1 MEKTGL
7 ILEGGGMR
15 GLYTIGVLD
24 YFMDHDLYL
33 PYVVGVSAG
42 ACNGCSYVSRQRGR
56 NYKINIGYIRD
67 PRYLSLRSLIKTGSL
82 FGMDFIFK
90 DMPHHLVPLDYDTFY
105 NSDTVFSK
113 LGDLFD
119 RYKDGADTD
128 DAGAFRVMAAFAILT
143 VILAGATTILAGITK
158 VLGWKLF
165 KFLLVIVSIVCA
177 VSGVVSII
185 TSFTYCDSLVNL
197 GIEGWFEA
205 GTKAS
210 PAIGAWLTAIGGTL
224 AGLGGIAAAV
234 KG

>member
-1 MEKTGL
+1 MSKKSKSKGNKVGFIVL
-7 ILEGGGMR
+7 LVILVM
-15 GLYTIGVLD
+15 LALAI
-24 YFMDHDLYL
+24 
-33 PYVVGVSAG
+33 VGVCVDWIA
-42 ACNGCSYVSRQRGR
+42 RTT
-56 NYKINIGYIRD
+56 
-67 PRYLSLRSLIKTGSL
+67 YLN
-82 FGMDFIFK
+82 D
-90 DMPHHLVPLDYDTFY
+90 

-165 KFLLVIVSIVCA
+165 KFILVVVSIVC
-177 VSGVVSII
+177 VICGVVSII
-185 TSFTYCDSLVNL
+185 TTFAFCDKFTVGG
-197 GIEGWFEA
+197 GIDGIVET

-210 PAIGAWLTAIGGTL
+210 PYIGAWLTAIGGTL

>member
-1 MEKTGL
+1 MSKKSKSKGNKVGFIVL
-7 ILEGGGMR
+7 LVILVM
-15 GLYTIGVLD
+15 LALAI
-24 YFMDHDLYL
+24 
-33 PYVVGVSAG
+33 VGVCIDWVG
-42 ACNGCSYVSRQRGR
+42 AKNYVDSV
-56 NYKINIGYIRD
+56 IGGAE
-67 PRYLSLRSLIKTGSL
+67 SE
-82 FGMDFIFK
+82 
-90 DMPHHLVPLDYDTFY
+90 
-105 NSDTVFSK
+105 TVFSK

-185 TSFTYCDSLVNL
+185 TSFTYCDSLVNISG
-197 GIEGWFEA
+197 GIEGWFEG

>member
-1 MEKTGL
+1 MSKKSKSKGNKVGFIVL
-7 ILEGGGMR
+7 LVILVM
-15 GLYTIGVLD
+15 LVLAI
-24 YFMDHDLYL
+24 
-33 PYVVGVSAG
+33 VGVCVDWIA
-42 ACNGCSYVSRQRGR
+42 RTT
-56 NYKINIGYIRD
+56 
-67 PRYLSLRSLIKTGSL
+67 YLN
-82 FGMDFIFK
+82 D
-90 DMPHHLVPLDYDTFY
+90 

-128 DAGAFRVMAAFAILT
+128 DVGAFRVMAAFAILT

-185 TSFTYCDSLVNL
+185 TSFTYCDSLVNISG
-197 GIEGWFEA
+197 GIEGWIEG

>member
-1 MEKTGL
+1 MSKKSKSKGNKVGFIVL
-7 ILEGGGMR
+7 LVILVM
-15 GLYTIGVLD
+15 LVLAI
-24 YFMDHDLYL
+24 
-33 PYVVGVSAG
+33 VGVCVDWIA
-42 ACNGCSYVSRQRGR
+42 RTT
-56 NYKINIGYIRD
+56 
-67 PRYLSLRSLIKTGSL
+67 YLN
-82 FGMDFIFK
+82 D
-90 DMPHHLVPLDYDTFY
+90 

-158 VLGWKLF
+158 VLSWKLF
-165 KFLLVIVSIVCA
+165 KLLLVIVSIVCA

>member
-1 MEKTGL
+1 MSKKSKSKGNKVGFIVL
-7 ILEGGGMR
+7 LVILVM
-15 GLYTIGVLD
+15 LALAI
-24 YFMDHDLYL
+24 
-33 PYVVGVSAG
+33 VGVCIDWVG
-42 ACNGCSYVSRQRGR
+42 AKNYVDSV
-56 NYKINIGYIRD
+56 IGGAE
-67 PRYLSLRSLIKTGSL
+67 SE
-82 FGMDFIFK
+82 
-90 DMPHHLVPLDYDTFY
+90 
-105 NSDTVFSK
+105 TVFSK

-165 KFLLVIVSIVCA
+165 KFILVVVSIVC
-177 VSGVVSII
+177 VICGVVSII
-185 TSFTYCDSLVNL
+185 TTFAFCDKFTVGG
-197 GIEGWFEA
+197 GIDGIVET

-210 PAIGAWLTAIGGTL
+210 PYIGAWLTAIGGTL